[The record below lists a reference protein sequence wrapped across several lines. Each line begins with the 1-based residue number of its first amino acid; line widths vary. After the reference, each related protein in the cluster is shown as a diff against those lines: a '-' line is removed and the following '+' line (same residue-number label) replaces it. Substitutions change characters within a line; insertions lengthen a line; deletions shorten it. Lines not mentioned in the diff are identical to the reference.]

1 MKQLGRFLRLERER
15 KDTEPSTPAPP
26 RRFATLERAQ
36 DAGATAVPARHPSGS
51 LERFSPE
58 PDPPLVLEAPDTAQP
73 FVRCVH
79 CGADS
84 SRHAMVCVH
93 CEARLD
99 TEDCRAFNARL
110 WAEATAAR
118 EREAEELRRLEQ
130 GMATGVGP
138 VEGEPVSAAE
148 LAARAEAQLELE
160 RLSRGSTP
168 GWLRP
173 AGLALGVGPLLVLA
187 VALGIPGLL
196 FALSHRGAFGTTV
209 LLLGLGSLLLAA
221 WRRAP

>member
-15 KDTEPSTPAPP
+15 KDTEPSTPTPP

-36 DAGATAVPARHPSGS
+36 EDGATVAPVRRPTGS

-58 PDPPLVLEAPDTAQP
+58 PEPPLVLEAPDAAQP
-73 FVRCVH
+73 FVRCVD

-84 SRHAMVCVH
+84 SRHAIVCVH

-99 TEDCRAFNARL
+99 TEESRVFNARL

-118 EREAEELRRLEQ
+118 EAEQLQRRGQ
-130 GMATGVGP
+130 GRAGDVGP
-138 VEGEPVSAAE
+138 LDGEPVSAAE
-148 LAARAEAQLELE
+148 VAARAEAQLELE

-173 AGLALGVGPLLVLA
+173 AGVALGAGPLVVLS

-196 FALSHRGAFGTTV
+196 FALSHRGFFGTTV
-209 LLLGLGSLLLAA
+209 LLLGLASLLLAA

>member
-1 MKQLGRFLRLERER
+1 VKQLGRFLRLERER
-15 KDTEPSTPAPP
+15 KDTEPATPAPP

-36 DAGATAVPARHPSGS
+36 AVDATVASTRRPTGG

-58 PDPPLVLEAPDTAQP
+58 PEPALVVQAPDTAQP
-73 FVRCVH
+73 FVRCVR

-84 SRHAMVCVH
+84 TRYATVCVH

-99 TEDCRAFNARL
+99 TEEGRAFNARL

-118 EREAEELRRLEQ
+118 EREAEEFRQREA
-130 GMATGVGP
+130 GRATGVGP
-138 VEGEPVSAAE
+138 LDGEPVPAAE
-148 LAARAEAQLELE
+148 LAARAQAQLELE
-160 RLSRGSTP
+160 RLSRASTP

-173 AGLALGVGPLLVLA
+173 AGVALGAGPLLVLS

-196 FALSHRGAFGTTV
+196 FAFSHRGFFGTTV
-209 LLLGLGSLLLAA
+209 LLLGLSSLLLAV

>member
-15 KDTEPSTPAPP
+15 KDTEPSTPVPP

-36 DAGATAVPARHPSGS
+36 DGDATVAPVRRPSGS

-58 PDPPLVLEAPDTAQP
+58 PEPPLVLDAPDTAQP

-84 SRHAMVCVH
+84 SRYALVCVH

-99 TEDCRAFNARL
+99 TEECRVFNARL
-110 WAEATAAR
+110 WADVTAAR
-118 EREAEELRRLEQ
+118 EAEQLQRRGQ
-130 GMATGVGP
+130 VRAADVGP
-138 VEGEPVSAAE
+138 VDGEPVSSAE

-173 AGLALGVGPLLVLA
+173 ASVALGAGPLLVLA

-196 FALSHRGAFGTTV
+196 FALSHRGFFGTTV
-209 LLLGLGSLLLAA
+209 LLLGLASLLLAA